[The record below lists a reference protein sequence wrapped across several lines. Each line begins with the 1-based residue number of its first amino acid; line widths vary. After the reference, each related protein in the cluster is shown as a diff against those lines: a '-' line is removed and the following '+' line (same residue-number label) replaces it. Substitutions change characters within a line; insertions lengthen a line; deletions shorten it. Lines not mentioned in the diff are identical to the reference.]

1 MAVERLELRVAESQ
15 RAPGVRIDGLED
27 LGEAVAALELDRS
40 PVVVL
45 VGGASN
51 MAPNDRTRVG
61 LTLIDALIP
70 VVRRAGAIVVDGGT
84 RAGVMELIGDARE
97 KTRSDFPL
105 VGVVVA
111 SLGANPGRATASGAA
126 PLDPRHTHFVLVPG
140 ERWGD
145 EAAYIA
151 GFAAALAEGETSV
164 TVVANGGDIA
174 WDDVRFSIAQRR
186 VIVVLAESGG
196 TADELAQAKTQ
207 RARELHESGLLSVAS
222 LDRTAEVSEAV
233 ARALGVA

>member
-1 MAVERLELRVAESQ
+1 MAVEGLELWVAESQ
-15 RAPGVRIDGLED
+15 RAPGVRIGGLED
-27 LGEAVAALELDRS
+27 LPEAVAALELGRS

-51 MAPNDRTRVG
+51 MAPADGTRVG
-61 LTLIDALIP
+61 VTLVDALIP

-105 VGVVVA
+105 VGVVVD
-111 SLGANPGRATASGAA
+111 SLGATAGRATASDAA

-145 EAAYIA
+145 EAAYMA
-151 GFAAALAEGETSV
+151 GFAGAVADGAASV
-164 TVVANGGDIA
+164 TVVANGGDVA
-174 WDDVRFSIAQRR
+174 WDDVRFSIAQGR
-186 VIVVLAESGG
+186 VIVVLAESGR
-196 TADELAQAKTQ
+196 TADELAQAKTP
-207 RARELHESGLLSVAS
+207 RARELHETGLLRVAS
-222 LDRTAEVSEAV
+222 LDQTAEVEEAV

>member
-1 MAVERLELRVAESQ
+1 
-15 RAPGVRIDGLED
+15 VRIDGLED
-27 LGEAVAALELDRS
+27 LAEAVAALKLGRS

-51 MAPNDRTRVG
+51 MAPADGTRVG
-61 LTLIDALIP
+61 VTLVEALIP

-84 RAGVMELIGDARE
+84 QAGVMELIGDARE

-105 VGVVVA
+105 VGVVVD
-111 SLGANPGRATASGAA
+111 SLGATPGRAAASDAA

-151 GFAAALAEGETSV
+151 GFAGVLADGAATV
-164 TVVANGGDIA
+164 TVVANGGDVA
-174 WDDVRFSIAQRR
+174 WDDVRFSIAQGR
-186 VIVVLAESGG
+186 VIVVLAESGR
-196 TADELAQAKTQ
+196 TADELAQAKTP
-207 RARELHESGLLSVAS
+207 RARELHETGLLRVAS
-222 LDRTAEVSEAV
+222 LDQTAEVEEAI